1 VIARGRAKAA
11 ALLRNRAVR
20 GVAQNAGWLM
30 AERVVNLVVN
40 VGVAVWMARYLGPE
54 QFGLLNYVT
63 AFVALF
69 AFLPYLGLDGLVTR
83 HLVEEPER
91 RHELLGT
98 TFFLR
103 LAAGA
108 AATALVAVIAFA
120 RPGEDM
126 RTRWMLVII
135 AAGMLFDAFTTVDF
149 WFQSRVESRYAV
161 QARTVAAIISAVVR
175 VGLIVAKAPLV
186 TFAVAATLQQA
197 VQAVA
202 MVMAYRGQGH
212 SLADWKMAPER
223 ARTLLRR
230 SWPLILSS
238 AGSLIYFKIDQVM
251 LGEMAGAREVG
262 TYAVAAR
269 MSEVWYFIPTTIG
282 ASLLP
287 MMVNSKRD
295 GEETYRKRLQWM
307 YSVMAWMG
315 IALAVVVSLTAAPV
329 MDFLYGARYAGADRI
344 LQIHIWS
351 CPGMFMGAILSRW
364 LVVEDLLTFS
374 LTRNLVG
381 AVVNVV
387 LNIFLIPRYG
397 AVGASFA
404 TFVSYT
410 AATYLAC
417 FTDRRTWPA
426 GLMMT
431 RALLAPLRLR
441 LRPAS

>member
-1 VIARGRAKAA
+1 
-11 ALLRNRAVR
+11 
-20 GVAQNAGWLM
+20 
-30 AERVVNLVVN
+30 
-40 VGVAVWMARYLGPE
+40 
-54 QFGLLNYVT
+54 
-63 AFVALF
+63 
-69 AFLPYLGLDGLVTR
+69 
-83 HLVEEPER
+83 
-91 RHELLGT
+91 
-98 TFFLR
+98 
-103 LAAGA
+103 
-108 AATALVAVIAFA
+108 
-120 RPGEDM
+120 
-126 RTRWMLVII
+126 
-135 AAGMLFDAFTTVDF
+135 
-149 WFQSRVESRYAV
+149 
-161 QARTVAAIISAVVR
+161 
-175 VGLIVAKAPLV
+175 
-186 TFAVAATLQQA
+186 
-197 VQAVA
+197 VA

-212 SLADWKMAPER
+212 SLAVWMMAPER

-329 MDFLYGARYAGADRI
+329 MDFLYGARYAGA
-344 LQIHIWS
+344 
-351 CPGMFMGAILSRW
+351 ILSRW

-387 LNIFLIPRYG
+387 LNLFLIPRYG

-441 LRPAS
+441 LRTAS